1 MRIMLVTQEEPV
13 YIPQFIAALMPAR
26 GKDIV
31 GITILRGEIAA
42 ANIWKYLVFL
52 GPGDFVRRVGRY
64 ALARV
69 SDMCFPTGR
78 DGSYHSVRAVAR
90 KFGKALFEPR
100 NVNERRYLEELTEL
114 GVDLIV
120 SISAPQIFRREI
132 LDLPKNGCINVHNG
146 LLPKYQG
153 MMPSFWVLAN
163 GEKWTGTTIHY
174 MDEAVDRGP
183 IILREKT
190 RIAEDETMHSLVYRT
205 KAVIGPRLLLRAI
218 TLLEADE
225 VETMEP
231 DWSAGT
237 YFGFPDRQAVDRFRA
252 AGRKFG

>member
-1 MRIMLVTQEEPV
+1 MRIMLVTQEDPV
-13 YIPQFIAALMPAR
+13 YIPPFIAALMPAR

-42 ANIWKYLVFL
+42 SNIWKYLAFL
-52 GPGDFVRRVGRY
+52 GPGDFCRRAARY

-69 SDMCFPTGR
+69 SDICFPTGR

-90 KFGKALFEPR
+90 NFCKAVFEPQ
-100 NVNERRYLEELTEL
+100 NVNESRYLEELSEL
-114 GVDLIV
+114 GIDLII
-120 SISAPQIFRREI
+120 SISAPQIFKRTI
-132 LDLPKNGCINVHNG
+132 LELPKYGCINVHNG

-174 MDEAVDRGP
+174 MDEAIDRGP
-183 IILREKT
+183 IILRETT
-190 RIAEDETMHSLVYRT
+190 RIAEDETLHSLVYRT

-218 TLLEADE
+218 SLLEVDE
-225 VETMEP
+225 VEAMEP
-231 DWSAGT
+231 DWSTGT

>member
-1 MRIMLVTQEEPV
+1 MRIMLVTQEDPV

-42 ANIWKYLVFL
+42 ANIWKYLAFL

-237 YFGFPDRQAVDRFRA
+237 YFGFPDRQAVGRFRA